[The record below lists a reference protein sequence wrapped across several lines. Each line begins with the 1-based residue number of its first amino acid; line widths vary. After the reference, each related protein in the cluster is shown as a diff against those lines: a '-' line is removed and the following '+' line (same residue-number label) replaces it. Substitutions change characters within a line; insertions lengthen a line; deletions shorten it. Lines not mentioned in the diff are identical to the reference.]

1 MSPWTAFGKVHGWLY
16 RVSGGRLGARA
27 GGIPMLMLTTR
38 GRRSGAARSVVLAY
52 LPDGDDLVIVASNS
66 GSDHHPAWWL
76 NLRAAP
82 EATVQVGPE
91 TRRVRAALATPA
103 ERARL
108 WPVLKTTNPFYAGYE
123 QRTRREIPV
132 VILRAA
138 G

>member
-1 MSPWTAFGKVHGWLY
+1 
-16 RVSGGRLGARA
+16 
-27 GGIPMLMLTTR
+27 MLMLTTR

-52 LPDGDDLVIVASNS
+52 LPDGENLVVVASNS

-76 NLRAAP
+76 NLRDVP
-82 EATVQVGPE
+82 DATVQVGPG

-103 ERARL
+103 ERVRL
-108 WPVLKTTNPFYAGYE
+108 WPVLKATNPFYARYE